1 MIGVVTLAL
10 SFGAVYIGKALGNKL
25 ADRAS
30 LLGGL
35 VLIGIGLK
43 ILIESFL

>member
-1 MIGVVTLAL
+1 MH
-10 SFGAVYIGKALGNKL
+10 LGSRL
-25 ADRAS
+25 GGLLGRPAE

-43 ILIESFL
+43 ILVTHLSQ